1 VNKHPPLSF
10 AVLLIMCAGV
20 LLASQDGSARYLS
33 MIYPLVMVIWA
44 RYVAQSSLMFLLF
57 APRMGGRIFR
67 TQRPW
72 LQVLRGLTL
81 VAVSLLFIGGL
92 AFIPLAEATAVIF
105 LSPLMLTL
113 YSALTGERI
122 SRGQWISL
130 AFSLF
135 GVLVIVRP
143 GSELFT
149 PAILL
154 PVLAAASYA
163 AYQLITRKLS
173 NTDHGVTSNFLS
185 SLVGTLVLSLLVP
198 FFWETPTPG
207 MALKMLGLGALG
219 MVAHLLLTQALRIAS
234 AASLAPFTYLNIVFA
249 GLVGWL
255 LFDQVP
261 DPVAMLGMGIIIAS
275 GVGFALVSRRA
286 QP

>member
-1 VNKHPPLSF
+1 MNKQPPLSF

-20 LLASQDGSARYLS
+20 LLASQDGGASYLS

-44 RYVAQSSLMFLLF
+44 RYVAQSSLMFVLF
-57 APRMGGRIFR
+57 APRMGGRILR

-72 LQVLRGLTL
+72 LQLLRGLTL

-92 AFIPLAEATAVIF
+92 AYIPLAEATAVIF

-130 AFSLF
+130 AFSLL

-173 NTDHGVTSNFLS
+173 STDHGVTSNFLS

-207 MALKMLGLGALG
+207 MALKMFGLGALG

-249 GLVGWL
+249 GLVGWV

-261 DPVAMLGMGIIIAS
+261 DLLAMLGMGIIIAS

>member
-1 VNKHPPLSF
+1 
-10 AVLLIMCAGV
+10 MCAGV

-44 RYVAQSSLMFLLF
+44 RYVAQSSLMFVLF
-57 APRMGGRIFR
+57 APRMGWRVLR

-72 LQVLRGLTL
+72 LQLLRGLTL
-81 VAVSLLFIGGL
+81 VAVSLLFSGGL
-92 AFIPLAEATAVIF
+92 AYIPLAEATAVIF

-113 YSALTGERI
+113 YSALTGEHI

-130 AFSLF
+130 GFSVF

-154 PVLAAASYA
+154 PLLAAVSYA

-173 NTDHGVTSNFLS
+173 DTDHPVTSNFLS
-185 SLVGTLVLSLLVP
+185 SLVGTLLLSLLVP

-207 MALKMLGLGALG
+207 MGLKMLGLGALG
-219 MVAHLLLTQALRIAS
+219 MVAHLLLTQALRMAS

-249 GLVGWL
+249 GLVGWV
-255 LFDQVP
+255 LFDQLP
-261 DPVAMLGMGIIIAS
+261 DLPAMLGMGIIIAS
-275 GVGFALVSRRA
+275 GVGFALASRRA

>member
-185 SLVGTLVLSLLVP
+185 SLVGTLVLSLPVP

>member
-1 VNKHPPLSF
+1 MSKQPSLSF

-20 LLASQDGSARYLS
+20 LLASQDGGARYLS
-33 MIYPLVMVIWA
+33 MVYPLVMVIWA
-44 RYVAQSSLMFLLF
+44 RYVAQSSLMLVLF
-57 APRMGGRIFR
+57 SPRMGWRILR

-72 LQVLRGLTL
+72 LQLLRGCSL

-92 AFIPLAEATAVIF
+92 AYIPLAEATAVIF
-105 LSPLMLTL
+105 LAPLMLTL

-122 SRGQWISL
+122 SRGQWTSL
-130 AFSLF
+130 TFSLL

-154 PVLAAASYA
+154 PVAAAASYA

-173 NTDHGVTSNFLS
+173 NTDHPVTSNFLS
-185 SLVGTLVLSLLVP
+185 SLVGTLLLSLLVP

-207 MALKMLGLGALG
+207 MALKMFGLGALG

-249 GLVGWL
+249 GLVGWV

-261 DPVAMLGMGIIIAS
+261 DLPAMLGMGIIIAS
-275 GVGFALVSRRA
+275 GVGFALASRRA

>member
-1 VNKHPPLSF
+1 MLFMAKHVLWGGGMHPEDGNHAIYHHEVRTTLEKLGLNLELANTYKVLFEKPDVDFVFPLLNRGGF
-10 AVLLIMCAGV
+10 LNAEM
-20 LLASQDGSARYLS
+20 LA
-33 MIYPLVMVIWA
+33 
-44 RYVAQSSLMFLLF
+44 
-57 APRMGGRIFR
+57 
-67 TQRPW
+67 
-72 LQVLRGLTL
+72 
-81 VAVSLLFIGGL
+81 
-92 AFIPLAEATAVIF
+92 
-105 LSPLMLTL
+105 PLMLTL

-122 SRGQWISL
+122 SRGQWTSL
-130 AFSLF
+130 TFSLL

-154 PVLAAASYA
+154 PVAAAASYA

-173 NTDHGVTSNFLS
+173 NTDHPVTSNFLS
-185 SLVGTLVLSLLVP
+185 SLVGTLLLSLLVP

-207 MALKMLGLGALG
+207 MALKMFGLGALG

-249 GLVGWL
+249 GLVGWV

-261 DPVAMLGMGIIIAS
+261 DLPAMLGMGIIIAS
-275 GVGFALVSRRA
+275 GVGFALASRRA